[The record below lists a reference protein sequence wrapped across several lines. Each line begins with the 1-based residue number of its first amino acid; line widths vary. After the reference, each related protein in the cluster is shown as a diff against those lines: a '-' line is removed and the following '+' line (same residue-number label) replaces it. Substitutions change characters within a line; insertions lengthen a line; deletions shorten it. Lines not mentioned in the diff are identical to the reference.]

1 MVDVTKREGTRINVY
16 NDQTAN
22 DETLVEPSQ
31 PSEILHR
38 KIGNIRTYAGIPA
51 MTDVEL
57 SLPVTTKMWN
67 SSKNKKFKKG
77 QTFKATYGNPSL
89 VAVAKSAHHFPAQ
102 KYTMDDGTVIDLPE
116 LDVTPGEPLM
126 KGYDEILAKAG
137 KSEADYV
144 VFGFY
149 QDPSNPR
156 EQISIVRPF
165 TDLGIAQ
172 AYSASK
178 DQSKRIAYYN
188 KQGKENKANLNAEIK
203 AKYQGG
209 ASSST
214 STSSTNTTTPK
225 NTTPKTTTPKST
237 TTTSNVKQNATPKGG
252 STSTRRTP
260 EADAA
265 KEALKAKLAKRN
277 KK

>member
-1 MVDVTKREGTRINVY
+1 
-16 NDQTAN
+16 
-22 DETLVEPSQ
+22 
-31 PSEILHR
+31 LHR
-38 KIGNIRTYAGIPA
+38 KIGNIQTYAGIPA
-51 MTDVEL
+51 MTDIEL
-57 SLPVTTKMWN
+57 SLPVTTRMWN
-67 SSKNKKFKKG
+67 SSKDKKFKKG
-77 QTFKATYGNPSL
+77 QTFKATYGKPSL

-102 KYTMDDGTVIDLPE
+102 QYTMDDGTVIDLPE

-149 QDPSNPR
+149 QNPSNPR

-165 TDLGIAQ
+165 TDLGISQ

-178 DQSKRIAYYN
+178 DQVKRIAYYN
-188 KQGKENKANLNAEIK
+188 KEGKANKEKLNAEIK

-209 ASSST
+209 ASRST
-214 STSSTNTTTPK
+214 GTSSTRTTSTTPK
-225 NTTPKTTTPKST
+225 STTTTNNAKQNTTPKST